1 MNEPRLEDIEDYNG
15 EESKEKKLTVYLV
28 IVSILLFSAVYRV
41 FSFIYLNKF
50 SPITNKHKFL

>member
-28 IVSILLFSAVYRV
+28 IVSILLFSAVYR
-41 FSFIYLNKF
+41 I
-50 SPITNKHKFL
+50 FLLSI